1 MSKNQHE
8 QKLKRA
14 DIVFD
19 SITNH
24 IIDNSELLSGFLTSI
39 HNKLNRGVANE

>member
-14 DIVFD
+14 DIMFD

-24 IIDNSELLSGFLTSI
+24 IIDGIECSGAGCNSWKDNI
-39 HNKLNRGVANE
+39 